1 MRSSSRN
8 LAAVALA
15 VALAIVLAAAGC
27 RTVAPEDRRPSV
39 RMDACAERLHDACG
53 QLLLYYSLHQRLPET
68 LDALATLGAPAP
80 LPLVC
85 PVSGKPYVYRPE
97 GLAVPAQPGRLVLY
111 DADPSHSGM
120 RWGVLVGG
128 AEEGKRLTTRVVL
141 LPDNAVSA
149 AP

>member
-15 VALAIVLAAAGC
+15 IALAAAGC
-27 RTVAPEDRRPSV
+27 RTTAPEDRRPSV

-111 DADPSHSGM
+111 DAEPSHSGM
-120 RWGVLVGG
+120 RWGVLLDGLG
-128 AEEGKRLTTRVVL
+128 TSKRVAARVVL
-141 LPDNAVSA
+141 LPDDAVFA